1 MKIQRLF
8 FVVLFLSQIT
18 VVFAQPATR
27 LKLSLTEAKS
37 LTELMCHQLPNIGT
51 IVERLRIEAPGTL
64 SAAPE
69 DEPTVTDDVYDALLQ
84 LGPYS
89 LNCLTD
95 KLLDSRWM
103 PDPRTEPLL
112 GTPVVGDVAYM
123 ILAEKGVP
131 DLLPQLA
138 HKQPRQL
145 RMDDYFIWPSIGD
158 HRKRLQNAVRQW
170 LIKHP
175 DCCGT
180 APVLDS
186 TAPSTLKFRMSRT
199 ELEKREAKFRVFASG

>member
-112 GTPVVGDVAYM
+112 GGARSRRCCLHDSCRQGRPRSAPPTSSQA
-123 ILAEKGVP
+123 AE
-131 DLLPQLA
+131 
-138 HKQPRQL
+138 
-145 RMDDYFIWPSIGD
+145 
-158 HRKRLQNAVRQW
+158 
-170 LIKHP
+170 
-175 DCCGT
+175 
-180 APVLDS
+180 
-186 TAPSTLKFRMSRT
+186 RT
-199 ELEKREAKFRVFASG
+199 